1 MRALTFLIHYIFF
14 FFFFFLFIFL
24 FEILSF
30 DYFFQFDKLPPG
42 FTFMM
47 CQKEVCGKMK
57 QIGKSLIGYANTV
70 EAVDN
75 KVEAVLKDC
84 DGNQLS
90 IVIPVATCQKPE
102 INKAFIRGNNLI
114 LEFSATIQL
123 HKDVKNAMVDPK

>member
-1 MRALTFLIHYIFF
+1 
-14 FFFFFLFIFL
+14 
-24 FEILSF
+24 
-30 DYFFQFDKLPPG
+30 
-42 FTFMM
+42 MM

-123 HKDVKNAMVDPK
+123 HKDVKNAMVDPKWVFHQIFYCVYTAWVTEEGRGISIGA